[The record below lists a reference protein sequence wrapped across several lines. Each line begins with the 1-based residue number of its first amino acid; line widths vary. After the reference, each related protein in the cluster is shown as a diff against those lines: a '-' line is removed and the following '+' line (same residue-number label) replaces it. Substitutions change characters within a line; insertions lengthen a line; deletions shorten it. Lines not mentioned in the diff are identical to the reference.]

1 MESDQYS
8 VIFFG
13 RVFPGRDPDEV
24 QARIG
29 EMFHIGGSQLDRL
42 FSGARIAIKK
52 DLDLQTAQRYRDA
65 FQKAGALVE
74 LKKSAPIGDARPPAT
89 QSPPEPSPRRAAST
103 AAAVADTDTDTDDA
117 ELTLLPPR
125 SGSLA
130 EFAQDVE
137 AAPIPDLSHL
147 DVEAV
152 GVDLDPEFQPPP
164 PLELDLSG
172 LDLEPPGA
180 DLNPDY
186 QPPPPVQVDTGA
198 LSAAPA
204 NTGSLEDCAQP
215 EPPAPLPD
223 TSGLRLETPDSKDHD
238 R

>member
-1 MESDQYS
+1 MESDRYS

-13 RVFPGRDPDEV
+13 RVFPGRDSDEV
-24 QARIG
+24 RGRIG
-29 EMFHIGGSQLDRL
+29 EMFHVEGRQLDAL

-74 LKKSAPIGDARPPAT
+74 LKKSEPIGDAPPPAT
-89 QSPPEPSPRRAAST
+89 RSPSGPPPTRAALSEAP
-103 AAAVADTDTDTDDA
+103 AAETNEE

-125 SGSLA
+125 SGSL
-130 EFAQDVE
+130 EDFAQEVE
-137 AAPIPDLSHL
+137 PAPIPDITHL
-147 DVEAV
+147 EMQAV
-152 GVDLDPEFQPPP
+152 GADLDPEFKQPP

-186 QPPPPVQVDTGA
+186 RPPPPVQVDTEA

-215 EPPAPLPD
+215 EPAAPLPD
-223 TSGLRLETPDSKDHD
+223 TSDLRLETSDGKHSG

>member
-8 VIFFG
+8 VIFLG
-13 RVFPGRDPDEV
+13 RIFPGRDPDEV
-24 QARIG
+24 RARIG
-29 EMFHIGGSQLDRL
+29 EMFQIGGAQLDAL

-52 DLDLQTAQRYRDA
+52 GLDLQTAQRYRDA

-74 LKKSAPIGDARPPAT
+74 LKKSEPAAAA
-89 QSPPEPSPRRAAST
+89 PEPKPRTEPPKAP
-103 AAAVADTDTDTDDA
+103 AAAIDED

-130 EFAQDVE
+130 EFAQGAEPV
-137 AAPIPDLSHL
+137 PIPDLSHL
-147 DVEAV
+147 DMEAL
-152 GVDLDPEFQPPP
+152 GANLDPESRTLP

-172 LDLEPPGA
+172 LDLDPPGA
-180 DLNPDY
+180 DLDRDY
-186 QPPPPVQVDTGA
+186 QPPPPMQVDTEA
-198 LSAAPA
+198 LSVAPA

-223 TSGLRLETPDSKDHD
+223 TSGLQLETPDSKDSG